1 MAQIVYK
8 KSQLRENEAVGDI
21 ISIHDDDVELT
32 GAGYLQFGIRKVKGT
47 AKEVQDLLSGL
58 MPEQKEVKMWQ
69 NSDTLEWLEIKEE
82 PKYMF
87 SVADVETELDDA
99 NVETDLAGYNVFQS
113 TEAGVYDN
121 TSPIGT
127 ISCGPNDDPCCTYTT
142 IDLPDNTYFFVVT
155 AFDNDNNESG
165 YSNEVTKRIDTTP
178 PTAPKSLL
186 IEAIELAIQSL
197 ERFKSYFSMLEIQ

>member
-99 NVETDLAGYNVFQS
+99 KFLAGLKEKLTEQPVNSENVVLI
-113 TEAGVYDN
+113 TVK
-121 TSPIGT
+121 T
-127 ISCGPNDDPCCTYTT
+127 
-142 IDLPDNTYFFVVT
+142 
-155 AFDNDNNESG
+155 
-165 YSNEVTKRIDTTP
+165 
-178 PTAPKSLL
+178 
-186 IEAIELAIQSL
+186 IEAVS
-197 ERFKSYFSMLEIQ
+197 K